1 MQRFKVLLNA
11 LKTIID
17 SENRTPTNGLITC
30 FCCDLNTDYEKIG
43 EIMKSYFED
52 YNRSDNAGGFSFL
65 DKEIQKL
72 LCDEKVYVAYCVKQ
86 QRWQVMRSVQT
97 KKTIEVEVTVEVE
110 IPHVI

>member
-1 MQRFKVLLNA
+1 MQNFKTLLNA

-30 FCCDLNTDYEKIG
+30 FCCDLNFNYEKIG
-43 EIMKSYFED
+43 EIMKSYFKD
-52 YNRSDNAGGFSFL
+52 FHRSDNAGGFSFL

-72 LCDEKVYVAYCVKQ
+72 LCDDRVYVVYCVKQ
-86 QRWQVMRSVQT
+86 QRWLVMRSVQT
-97 KKTIEVEVTVEVE
+97 KKVVEIDVTVEVE